1 MENKIEREVNPLT
14 RLAMRARK
22 KFCKQTKEKVS
33 PKPAAEYVFLKS
45 NRVDEIEELKNRVS
59 KMIKDNPNIQN
70 PIAKLVDKTRYEKMD
85 IFGKERYITKL
96 ANLYEDIVSELAI

>member
-1 MENKIEREVNPLT
+1 MEKEIEKEVNPLT

-22 KFCKQTKEKVS
+22 RFCKQTKEKTS
-33 PKPAAEYVFLKS
+33 PKLAAEYVFLKS
-45 NRVDEIEELKNRVS
+45 NRGEEIEEFKNKVS

-70 PIAKLVDKTRYEKMD
+70 PIAKLVDKSRYEKMD

-96 ANLYEDIVSELAI
+96 ANLYEDVVSELAI